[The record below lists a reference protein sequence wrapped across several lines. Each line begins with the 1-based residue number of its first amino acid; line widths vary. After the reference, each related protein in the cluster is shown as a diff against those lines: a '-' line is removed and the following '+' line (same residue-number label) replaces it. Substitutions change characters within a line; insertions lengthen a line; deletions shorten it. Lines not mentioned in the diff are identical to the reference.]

1 MALKKIFTIIFIL
14 GLFMTLKS
22 QVIDDQ
28 QTLTSSSSTQI
39 KNDLNYWKITGGYA
53 VSYLTEVW
61 EGYKYNHKIHAGI
74 SYSYPMIDM
83 LKNETGIRYIIKG
96 YRAEYRFYDGDVD
109 KVWVDYHYID
119 LFNKF
124 KLNNPS
130 LPFEPYIGIS
140 GALLFYNY
148 LKIDSIMFSNINEGY
163 FFWEDSKHED
173 YLFEEKI
180 FDMNI
185 LLGADYNIN
194 QRFSIG
200 VEINLGVIG
209 LQNDIYYNKN
219 RSLLFS
225 VGYRF

>member
-1 MALKKIFTIIFIL
+1 MALKKILTIIFIL
-14 GLFMTLKS
+14 GLSMTLKS
-22 QVIDDQ
+22 QIIDGQ
-28 QTLTSSSSTQI
+28 QTLKSSSDTQI
-39 KNDLNYWKITGGYA
+39 KNDLNYWKISGGYA
-53 VSYLTEVW
+53 VSYLTDVL
-61 EGYKYNHKIHAGI
+61 EGYKYNHKIHAGV
-74 SYSYPMIDM
+74 SYSYPMIDI

-163 FFWEDSKHED
+163 FFWEDSTFKD
-173 YLFEEKI
+173 RI
-180 FDMNI
+180 IDMNI
-185 LLGADYNIN
+185 LLGADYYIN
-194 QRFSIG
+194 QNFSIG
-200 VEINLGVIG
+200 AEINLG
-209 LQNDIYYNKN
+209 LLTLNKDTNYCKN
-219 RSLLFS
+219 RSFLFS